1 MTHFLLQQLMGRM
14 GTEAEC
20 GLAALYLAA
29 EATFCTG
36 IDLLLSGGAE
46 LRLQES
52 DPVLTILSVLVVEI
66 CANVLVT

>member
-1 MTHFLLQQLMGRM
+1 MPGSTSHMSFLLQQLMGRM

-29 EATFCTG
+29 DATFCTG

-46 LRLQES
+46 LNYGFKSQI
-52 DPVLTILSVLVVEI
+52 PT
-66 CANVLVT
+66 